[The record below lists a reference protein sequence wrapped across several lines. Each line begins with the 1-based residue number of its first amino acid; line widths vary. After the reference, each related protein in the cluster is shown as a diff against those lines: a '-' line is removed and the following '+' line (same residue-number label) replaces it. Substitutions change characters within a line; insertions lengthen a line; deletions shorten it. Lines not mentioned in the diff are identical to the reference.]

1 MKISIVL
8 AAALALVFVSAAS
21 AQDHRSNTRT
31 NICKSGFCADVTQET
46 ITSRNQRFTAV
57 RLHSW
62 PSSTHRNLRCQD
74 GRQVEGSS
82 IRCTGRS
89 VLVQACKKPL
99 IGRSK
104 CGSWVSFS

>member
-1 MKISIVL
+1 MKISFVL
-8 AAALALVFVSAAS
+8 AAALAFVFVSAAS
-21 AQDHRSNTRT
+21 AQDHKSNTRT
-31 NICKSGFCADVTQET
+31 NICKSGFCADVTEET
-46 ITSRNQRFTAV
+46 ITSRNQRFTSV

-74 GRQVEGSS
+74 GRQVQASS
-82 IRCTGRS
+82 IRCTGHS

-104 CGSWVSFS
+104 CGAWISFS

>member
-1 MKISIVL
+1 MKISIIL
-8 AAALALVFVSAAS
+8 AAALTVVFGSAAS
-21 AQDHRSNTRT
+21 AQDHKSNTRT
-31 NICKSGFCADVTQET
+31 NICKNGFCADVTEE
-46 ITSRNQRFTAV
+46 IVISRNQRFTSV
-57 RLHSW
+57 RLHAW

-104 CGSWVSFS
+104 CGSWVSFG